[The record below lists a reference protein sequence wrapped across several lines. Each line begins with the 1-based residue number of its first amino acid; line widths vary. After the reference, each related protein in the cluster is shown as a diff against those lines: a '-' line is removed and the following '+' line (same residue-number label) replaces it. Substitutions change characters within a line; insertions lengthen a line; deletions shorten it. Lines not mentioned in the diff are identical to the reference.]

1 MYTWYTSLDQ
11 AVAPSGVYNLN
22 KGILMM
28 MMICIYIG
36 TIFFFYFDFQ
46 LQTAIMKINVVY
58 ISFH

>member
-28 MMICIYIG
+28 MM
-36 TIFFFYFDFQ
+36 
-46 LQTAIMKINVVY
+46 M
-58 ISFH
+58 S